1 MLDSFLPDDAEC
13 SHWQRPFLTADDRD
27 LTVGRSPSGEP
38 YPGQFV
44 LIVVEMH
51 EPGAGN
57 GGEAAGR
64 GVIGL
69 ALEIEGA
76 DEIGGAST
84 LQPALDEAQE
94 PRRVADYVAEEP
106 VDRADLVGCQGE
118 GARLPERDVGQPG
131 DG

>member
-27 LTVGRSPSGEP
+27 LTVGRSASGEP

-44 LIVVEMH
+44 LVVVEMH
-51 EPGAGN
+51 QPGAGN

-69 ALEIEGA
+69 ALEFEGA
-76 DEIGGAST
+76 DEIAGAPAF
-84 LQPALDEAQE
+84 QPTLDEAEE
-94 PRRVADYVAEEP
+94 PRRVTDHVAEEP

-118 GARLPERDVGQPG
+118 
-131 DG
+131 